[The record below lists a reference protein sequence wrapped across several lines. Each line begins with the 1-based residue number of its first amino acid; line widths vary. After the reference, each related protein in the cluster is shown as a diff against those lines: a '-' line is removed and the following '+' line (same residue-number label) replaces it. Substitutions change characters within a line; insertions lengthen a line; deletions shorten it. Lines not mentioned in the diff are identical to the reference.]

1 MSSARANTSATPRTL
16 EELVRETAALVRP
29 PERLSVAEAAEKYRK
44 LNNPGSYVGPWDNDF
59 APYLVEPM
67 EVLTS
72 LEFQGMAFVG
82 PVRSGK
88 SDIFFNWL
96 GHTAICDPADMMVVH
111 MTQNTARDWSKGDL
125 QKVFRHSPDIGA
137 TVLPGKQHQN
147 THDVTFRNG
156 MRLLVKWPTVTELS
170 GKTIPRLW
178 LMDYDRMPLDVDQ
191 EGSPFDLASRRAV
204 SFRRYGMTVAESS
217 PGHPVEDPKFVPK
230 LPHQAPPAPG
240 IISLYN
246 RGDRRRLYWPCPH
259 CGVPFEPDFDLLRWP
274 SSADI
279 KESVEGVYMACPHCF
294 DKTGAMITPDMKHE
308 LNKAHKW
315 VKAGQRWD
323 GKNVT
328 GTPVESTI
336 ASFWLKGPAAAF
348 ATWGNLVNNWLRA
361 MEEYEATG
369 SQEALK
375 TTITTDQGKPY
386 VPITLSDHRL
396 PEDLMSRAMNI
407 GERVVPPGVR
417 FLTAVAD
424 VQKNCFVV
432 QVHGHLPGND
442 TVVIDRF
449 EIRKSERLDPDGE
462 RYWVNPGA
470 YPEDWD
476 LLIDQMILASYPLA
490 DNSGRRMS
498 IRASASDSGG
508 REGVTTNA
516 YDFWRRLRD
525 DEHGRNLHRR
535 FRLLKGDPRKGAPRV
550 QVSYPDSTRKDRK
563 AGARGEVPVL
573 IINTDMIKDHVDKR
587 LDRLDPGGGM
597 YIFPDWL
604 DEKFYQELV
613 AETRTAKGW
622 ENPQKR
628 RNESW
633 DLLCYDLALCLDALV
648 RIEHL
653 DWDNPPTWA
662 EEWDHNNLVFD
673 GEINRMFESQPKD
686 DYKLSDLAKTLA

>member
-1 MSSARANTSATPRTL
+1 MNSVRSATATAPRTL
-16 EELVRETAALVRP
+16 EELVRAAASLVRP
-29 PERLSVAEAAEKYRK
+29 PERLTVAEAAEKYRK
-44 LNNPGSYVGPWDNDF
+44 INNPGSYVGPWDNDF

-72 LEFQGMAFVG
+72 LEYQGMIFVG

-88 SDIFFNWL
+88 SDMFFNWL
-96 GHTAICDPADMMVVH
+96 AHTAICDPADMMVVH

-137 TVLPGKQHQN
+137 TVMPGKQYQN

-156 MRLLVKWPTVTELS
+156 MRLLVKWPTHSELS

-178 LMDYDRMPLDVDQ
+178 LMDYDRMPQDVDQ
-191 EGSPFDLASRRAV
+191 EGSPYDLASRRAV
-204 SFRRYGMTVAESS
+204 SYRRYGMTVAESS
-217 PGHPVEDPKFVPK
+217 PGFLVEDPKFVPK
-230 LPHQAPPAPG
+230 LPHQAPPAKG

-246 RGDRRRLYWPCPH
+246 RGDRRRMYWPCPH

-279 KESVEGVYMACPHCF
+279 KESIEGVYMACPHCF
-294 DKTGAMITPDMKHE
+294 DATGAMITPDMKYE

-315 VKAGQRWD
+315 VKAGQQWD
-323 GKNVT
+323 GRRIT
-328 GTPVESTI
+328 GRPVESAV

-348 ATWGNLVNNWLRA
+348 ATWGNLVGNWLRA
-361 MEEYEATG
+361 MEEYETTG
-369 SQEALK
+369 SEEALK
-375 TTITTDQGKPY
+375 VTVTADQGKPY
-386 VPITLSDHRL
+386 FPMARSDHRL
-396 PEDLMSRAMNI
+396 PEDLMARAMDI
-407 GERVVPPGVR
+407 GEREVPHGVR
-417 FLTAVAD
+417 FLTATAD

-432 QVHGHLPGND
+432 QVHGHLPGGD

-490 DNSGRRMS
+490 DKSGRRMS

-516 YDFWRRLRD
+516 YEFWRRLRD
-525 DEHGRNLHRR
+525 DPLGRNLHRR

-587 LDRLDPGGGM
+587 LDRTDPGGGM
-597 YIFPDWL
+597 YIFPNWL

-622 ENPQKR
+622 VNPAKR

-653 DWDNPPTWA
+653 DWDNPPSWA
-662 EEWDHNNLVFD
+662 EDWDDNSLVFA
-673 GEINRMFESQPKD
+673 GEINQMFETQPQG